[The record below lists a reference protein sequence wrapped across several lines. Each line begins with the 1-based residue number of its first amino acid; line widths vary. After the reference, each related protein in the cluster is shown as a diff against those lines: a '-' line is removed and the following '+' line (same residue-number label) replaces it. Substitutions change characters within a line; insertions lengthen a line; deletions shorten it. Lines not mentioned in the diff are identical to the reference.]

1 MGFTESERLMY
12 ARLIIVLVLTAAVL
26 YLLLWPVPIDPAA
39 WDPPAAPALEGIYEP
54 NHALAEFEPIGGEI
68 GTKPET
74 IVVDADD
81 RIYGGTEEG
90 IIWRTPP
97 GGAMTEAWAN
107 TAGRPLGMAF
117 DADGNLIVVDSF
129 RGVIS
134 VDPEGEVTVLST
146 ESDGLPYKFADDLDI
161 ADDGTIYFSDAS
173 WKFGQ
178 FQYIHDIIEHRG
190 NGRLLAYDPDT
201 GETTTLLDDLYFA
214 NGVAVGHD
222 QRYVLVVETS
232 KYRVMRYWLDGSRAG
247 AAEVFIDN
255 LPGFPDNISRG
266 TDGIYWLAIASPR
279 DPVLDFTLP
288 RPFLRKV
295 IMRLPEFL
303 RPSIQRYGM
312 VLGINTD
319 AEVVYNLQD
328 PDGGYAPITS
338 ATEFDGW
345 LYFGSILE
353 QGAARMR
360 RPE

>member
-1 MGFTESERLMY
+1 MGGK
-12 ARLIIVLVLTAAVL
+12 AIAAIVVIGLVL
-26 YLLLWPVPIDPAA
+26 YLTLWPVPIDPGT
-39 WDPPAAPALEGIYEP
+39 WQPPPAPALEGVYEP
-54 NHALAEFEPIGGEI
+54 NDALADFEGIGGEI
-68 GTKPET
+68 GSKPET
-74 IVVDADD
+74 VVVDADD

-117 DADGNLIVVDSF
+117 DADGNLIVADSF
-129 RGVIS
+129 RGLIS
-134 VDPEGEVTVLST
+134 VDPEAEITVLST

-178 FQYIHDIIEHRG
+178 FEYIEDIIEHRG
-190 NGRLLAYDPDT
+190 NGRLLAYHPDT
-201 GETTTLLDDLYFA
+201 GETETLLEDLYFA
-214 NGVAVGHD
+214 NGVAVAHD
-222 QRYVLVVETS
+222 QSYVLVVETS
-232 KYRVMRYWLDGSRAG
+232 KYRVLRYWLEGEQAG
-247 AAEVFIDN
+247 ETEVLIDN

-266 TDGIYWLAIASPR
+266 TDGVYWLAIASPR

-295 IMRLPEFL
+295 IMRLPEFM
-303 RPSIQRYGM
+303 RPSVQRYGM
-312 VLGINTD
+312 VFGIDTHGD
-319 AEVVYNLQD
+319 ILYNLQD
-328 PDGGYAPITS
+328 PNGGYAPITS
-338 ATEFDGW
+338 ANEFDGW

-353 QGAARMR
+353 EGAARIP